1 MMKRILLMKRGA
13 VSAAIARSLRRIERE
28 SIALVHSE
36 AEEGVHVEAADE
48 IFIAKLGND
57 GELDIRDLITRA
69 KEEKIDAI
77 HPGCAPLVGDEELRE
92 AAAEAGIAYLGP
104 NLGSGSDSAGLLD
117 DEEALREKLASLDLR
132 YDPGAA
138 SDRARAID
146 VVVLADHHGHI
157 YALPEV
163 EKSLVRDGEL
173 FIEEAPS
180 ADLIFRADG
189 EALRYFLQ
197 DVAIRAVAALE
208 LRGIVTVKAAILPDG
223 KIAITG
229 FTLGLPASARLIEM
243 IAPVD
248 LVELQLRIAEGEP
261 LSEELEMLGSTG
273 HAIAAHLRLVQEG
286 DLGRPAS
293 EVRFPPAPHRRIRFE
308 PTLLPGGA
316 ATRDDGTRLATIV
329 SYAPIRHQSLLQLDR
344 FVAELEFAP
353 LQTTKRSIREL
364 LSNEAFR
371 AGLYDLSTAPRTL
384 NHAK

>member
-57 GELDIRDLITRA
+57 GSLDIRDLMMRA
-69 KEEKIDAI
+69 GEERIDAI
-77 HPGCAPLVGDEELRE
+77 HPGCAPLLDDEELRA

-104 NLGSGSDSAGLLD
+104 SGEGASLLR
-117 DEEALREKLASLDLR
+117 DEAALTEKLSGLDLR
-132 YDPGAA
+132 YEPGAA
-138 SDRARAID
+138 GGRARAID
-146 VVVLADHHGHI
+146 IVVLADHHGHI
-157 YALPEV
+157 YALPEI
-163 EKSLVRDGEL
+163 EKSLARGDEL

-197 DVAIRAVAALE
+197 DVAIRAVAALG
-208 LRGIVTVKAAILPDG
+208 LRGLITVKAAILPEG

-261 LSEELEMLGSTG
+261 LSDELEMLGSTG
-273 HAIAAHLRLVQEG
+273 HAIAAHLRLVQES

-344 FVAELEFAP
+344 FVAELEFSP

-384 NHAK
+384 NKDVE

>member
-13 VSAAIARSLRRIERE
+13 VSAAIARSLRRLERE

-48 IFIAKLGND
+48 IFIAKLD
-57 GELDIRDLITRA
+57 GDGALDIRDLIARA
-69 KEEKIDAI
+69 KEQGIDAI
-77 HPGCAPLVGDEELRE
+77 HPGCAPLVGDEALRE
-92 AAAEAGIAYLGP
+92 ATAEAGIAYLGP
-104 NLGSGSDSAGLLD
+104 SGEGASLVNDEAALSERLGA
-117 DEEALREKLASLDLR
+117 LDLR
-132 YDPGAA
+132 FEPGAA
-138 SDRARAID
+138 DERARAID
-146 VVVLADHHGHI
+146 IVVLADHHGHI
-157 YALPEV
+157 YALPEI
-163 EKSLVRDGEL
+163 EKSLARGGDL
-173 FIEEAPS
+173 YIEEAPS

-197 DVAIRAVAALE
+197 DVAIRAVAE
-208 LRGIVTVKAAILPDG
+208 LGIRGVITVKSAILPDG

-248 LVELQLRIAEGEP
+248 LVELQLRIAENEK

-273 HAIAAHLRLVQEG
+273 HAIAAHLRLVQES

-316 ATRDDGTRLATIV
+316 ATRDDGMRLATIV

-384 NHAK
+384 NQPS

>member
-13 VSAAIARSLRRIERE
+13 VSAAIARSLRRLERE

-48 IFIAKLGND
+48 IFVAKLTSD
-57 GELDIRDLITRA
+57 GSLDLRDLIARS
-69 KEEKIDAI
+69 KEAGIDAI
-77 HPGCAPLVGDEELRE
+77 HPGTAPLVGDEELRALAE
-92 AAAEAGIAYLGP
+92 EAGIAYLGP
-104 NLGSGSDSAGLLD
+104 SGDGSVLLSN
-117 DEEALREKLASLDLR
+117 EEALKERLGALDLR
-132 YDPGAA
+132 VDASAA
-138 SDRARAID
+138 NERARVIH
-146 VVVLADHHGHI
+146 VVVLSDHHGHL
-157 YALPEV
+157 YALPEI
-163 EKSLVRDGEL
+163 EKSLARDGEI

-189 EALRYFLQ
+189 EALRYYLQ
-197 DVAIRAVAALE
+197 DIAIRAVAALE
-208 LRGIVTVKAAILPDG
+208 LRGIVTVESVILPDG
-223 KIAITG
+223 KITITG
-229 FTLGLPASARLIEM
+229 FTLGLPSSSRLIEM

-248 LVELQLRIAEGEP
+248 LVELQLRIAENEA
-261 LSEELEMLGSTG
+261 LSDELEMLGTTG
-273 HAIAAHLRLVQEG
+273 HAMAAHLRLVQES

-316 ATRDDGTRLATIV
+316 ATRDDGMRLATIV

-384 NHAK
+384 SREV